1 MKRKRLIGKQ
11 SVGAPCPSVGDVL
24 PEALQKMRP
33 EVLGF
38 LDFRACCRL
47 QAAAGFWRG
56 STWNRPPQHLE
67 SLWRRVSNIT
77 RPFLEDQ
84 DWCHLEAASPYWLQ
98 NAAGEASWQTLLVER
113 FGAIPAIPGLEA
125 LANLPT
131 RRMARKFLYFL
142 HVSWRIV
149 PGERAAGIRIGL
161 QKSKLLTKPCD
172 TIVPRYY
179 IPEYLSPG
187 KGYFFL
193 DFKPI
198 GGPVEWWER
207 LADERARQSFDLP
220 VAHEEVTPPLG
231 VFDGYNTDFTG
242 QCLTIWTDG
251 AVVRA
256 VGCHQ
261 ASPKFGFVEIPGRPA
276 LKGISIGIKCQQL
289 LDKLDAV
296 IDDIIFGDSNP
307 GGPTIFF
314 EQLPRV
320 SFEIDAENGGLAEV
334 DDFTSYQDIDWLRPR
349 LHFPISAIFVW

>member
-1 MKRKRLIGKQ
+1 M
-11 SVGAPCPSVGDVL
+11 
-24 PEALQKMRP
+24 
-33 EVLGF
+33 
-38 LDFRACCRL
+38 
-47 QAAAGFWRG
+47 
-56 STWNRPPQHLE
+56 
-67 SLWRRVSNIT
+67 SNIT

-98 NAAGEASWQTLLVER
+98 NAVGEASWQRLLVER

-131 RRMARKFLYFL
+131 RRMAQKYLYFL

-161 QKSKLLTKPCD
+161 EKRKLLTKPCD

-220 VAHEEVTPPLG
+220 VAHEEVTLPPR
-231 VFDGYNTDFTG
+231 VYDAVNTDFTG

-276 LKGISIGIKCQQL
+276 IKGISVGIKCQQL
-289 LDKLDAV
+289 LDKLGAV

-320 SFEIDAENGGLAEV
+320 SFEVDAENGGLAGV
-334 DDFTSYQDIDWLRPR
+334 DDFTSYQDINWLLPR